1 MLETIRED
9 SRARTTWDLM
19 ILALIVFSCVL
30 VPYQV
35 AFVHRVSLAGSLL
48 VYVIDLFFLLDI
60 YLNFRTTYRYQGI
73 DVDDRGRI
81 ARRYLRGLFAFDL
94 LAALPLDALLLV
106 TDAEIGGVSVVLFL
120 RLLRVLRVLR
130 LFVIFRRWERQ
141 SWTNSGFLRI
151 AKFFTVILVLLH
163 WVACAWFVVP
173 FMEGFPTIS
182 WAVAEG
188 IQNADRD
195 SQYVRSLYWVI
206 VTMTTV
212 GYGDITPHRNI
223 EYVFTMIVMLLGAS
237 MYAFIIG
244 NIASLVSNLDS
255 AKAAFWNRVETVNQY
270 LRNRRVP
277 AEVNEQVSNYYDYIW
292 ARYRGMNEGTL
303 LADLPGPI
311 RLEVL
316 FHLTKDLIE
325 RVPLF
330 KHCTPT
336 LRNVLLM
343 ALEPQIFAPDGYIVR
358 EGEVGNGIYFIS
370 RGTVEITSQ
379 EGRETHGTLES
390 GDYFGDLSLLLGE
403 RRTASVKSL
412 TYCDVFLLARD
423 QFERIKR
430 EYSEFR
436 DTLKKISSEKTEK
449 VAALVLEGV
458 IL

>member
-1 MLETIRED
+1 
-9 SRARTTWDLM
+9 
-19 ILALIVFSCVL
+19 
-30 VPYQV
+30 
-35 AFVHRVSLAGSLL
+35 
-48 VYVIDLFFLLDI
+48 
-60 YLNFRTTYRYQGI
+60 
-73 DVDDRGRI
+73 
-81 ARRYLRGLFAFDL
+81 
-94 LAALPLDALLLV
+94 
-106 TDAEIGGVSVVLFL
+106 
-120 RLLRVLRVLR
+120 
-130 LFVIFRRWERQ
+130 
-141 SWTNSGFLRI
+141 
-151 AKFFTVILVLLH
+151 
-163 WVACAWFVVP
+163 
-173 FMEGFPTIS
+173 
-182 WAVAEG
+182 
-188 IQNADRD
+188 
-195 SQYVRSLYWVI
+195 
-206 VTMTTV
+206 
-212 GYGDITPHRNI
+212 
-223 EYVFTMIVMLLGAS
+223 
-237 MYAFIIG
+237 
-244 NIASLVSNLDS
+244 
-255 AKAAFWNRVETVNQY
+255 
-270 LRNRRVP
+270 
-277 AEVNEQVSNYYDYIW
+277 
-292 ARYRGMNEGTL
+292 MNEGTL